1 MAGAEYGILG
11 TPEFNPYSA
20 GARMY
25 GGNRFNPTMGAVDP
39 TGYAERDKKRKA
51 KINALRAKTK
61 AMASKNYASPDFT
74 RFM

>member
-1 MAGAEYGILG
+1 MAGAEYGALG

-25 GGNRFNPTMGAVDP
+25 GGGRFNPTSGAVDK
-39 TGYAERDKKRKA
+39 TGYAERDRVRKA

-61 AMASKNYASPDFT
+61 AMANKNYASPDFT
-74 RFM
+74 RFI